1 MGSFSSKQLFMPDM
15 VMPDPAT
22 ASPAE
27 ITALL
32 APLYASDYPLW
43 TDNFVPK
50 MQTPYIEQWADA

>member
-1 MGSFSSKQLFMPDM
+1 MPDM